1 MDKKLRANF
10 IFNLITQLLTVLTP
24 LIISPYI
31 SRIFDVNLIGDYNY
45 CYSIVSIF
53 GLFANMGISIYGV
66 PIIARCKESKE
77 ERSKVFFEMMFIKA
91 FFAMLATIIYF
102 CLIFTVFDENYK
114 VYFILFSLYIL
125 SVFLDITWFFQAME
139 NFKIICIRTIII
151 KILSLFFIFAFVKD
165 KGDINLYIIINML
178 SIVLPNLLLFIPV
191 KKQIKVKKYKLNVKQ
206 HLKPIFEMLLPGIA
220 YTIYAMIDKT
230 MIKSITG
237 STADVGYYE
246 QAYKIAFIGVTV
258 ISVFTTVLS
267 SRISGLKNDEDIRRL
282 HKYSYSVICIISIPL
297 MIGLFILSDYFI
309 PFYYGQG
316 YEKSIIILKIFSL
329 LPFIMGISNFVSY
342 QYFIPKIITRP
353 SMIVIFIS
361 ILINIILNSIFIKI
375 WGGFGAAFAT
385 IISEAFI
392 SITYM
397 GFYIKFQKI
406 GVIIKT
412 VYKYFVSGIITF
424 VIIYFINVLKP
435 CNSFGIFIIYGIVIC
450 ILFLGLSILFKDE
463 IILNFCDKIKEKLRR
478 NKNA

>member
-165 KGDINLYIIINML
+165 KY
-178 SIVLPNLLLFIPV
+178 V
-191 KKQIKVKKYKLNVKQ
+191 
-206 HLKPIFEMLLPGIA
+206 
-220 YTIYAMIDKT
+220 ID
-230 MIKSITG
+230 SIT
-237 STADVGYYE
+237 
-246 QAYKIAFIGVTV
+246 K
-258 ISVFTTVLS
+258 
-267 SRISGLKNDEDIRRL
+267 
-282 HKYSYSVICIISIPL
+282 
-297 MIGLFILSDYFI
+297 
-309 PFYYGQG
+309 
-316 YEKSIIILKIFSL
+316 
-329 LPFIMGISNFVSY
+329 
-342 QYFIPKIITRP
+342 
-353 SMIVIFIS
+353 
-361 ILINIILNSIFIKI
+361 
-375 WGGFGAAFAT
+375 
-385 IISEAFI
+385 
-392 SITYM
+392 
-397 GFYIKFQKI
+397 
-406 GVIIKT
+406 
-412 VYKYFVSGIITF
+412 F
-424 VIIYFINVLKP
+424 VIIYT
-435 CNSFGIFIIYGIVIC
+435 S
-450 ILFLGLSILFKDE
+450 
-463 IILNFCDKIKEKLRR
+463 KET
-478 NKNA
+478 NKS